1 MGALQVY
8 TLQLQNS
15 ICHPK
20 EKPSQHGEPYYLPQG
35 MYSTA
40 VSYVL
45 PRELS
50 EKCEHCPE
58 APQVELLEAISTLH
72 KPPQTKLILKHRQVH
87 V

>member
-1 MGALQVY
+1 
-8 TLQLQNS
+8 
-15 ICHPK
+15 
-20 EKPSQHGEPYYLPQG
+20 

>member
-1 MGALQVY
+1 M
-8 TLQLQNS
+8 
-15 ICHPK
+15 K
-20 EKPSQHGEPYYLPQG
+20 KPSQRGEPYHLPQG
-35 MYSTA
+35 MNSTA

-50 EKCEHCPE
+50 EKCKHCPK
-58 APQVELLEAISTLH
+58 APQVELLEAISTLMLH